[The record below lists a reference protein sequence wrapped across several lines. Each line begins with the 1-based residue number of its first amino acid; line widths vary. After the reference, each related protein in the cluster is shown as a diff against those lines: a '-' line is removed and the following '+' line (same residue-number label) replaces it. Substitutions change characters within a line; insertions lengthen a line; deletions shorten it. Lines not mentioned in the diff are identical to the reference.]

1 MKTEYIFTFRHCGA
15 DQLDTICD
23 VQEETFALLEDNRLL
38 RRNSRNALAA
48 CLEDPNVTIGVFN
61 GEEMAAFG
69 VLYRAGDS
77 EDNLGCL
84 LGLSGSAL
92 ERTAAV
98 KLTIVRPAYR
108 GYGLQ
113 RRLIELLEQE
123 AEQLGIERLCATA
136 SPANIHSIRN
146 FTTAGYDRCGRVTVY
161 GGLERELFYKKLK

>member
-1 MKTEYIFTFRHCGA
+1 MKIDYDFTFRRCGA
-15 DQLDTICD
+15 EQLDTICD
-23 VQEETFALLEDNRLL
+23 IQEETLSLLEDDRLL
-38 RRNSRNALAA
+38 RRNSREALAS
-48 CLEDPNVTIGVFN
+48 CLEHPHVTIGVFS

-69 VLYRAGDS
+69 ILYRAGNS

-84 LGLSGSAL
+84 LGLSGDAL

-113 RRLIELLEQE
+113 RRLIELLEHE
-123 AEQLGIERLCATA
+123 AGQLGIERLCATA
-136 SPANIHSIRN
+136 SPANIHSLRN
-146 FTTAGYDRCGRVTVY
+146 FTAAGYDRCGRVTVY